1 MSVPAAYLSI
11 ILIWS
16 TTPLAIQWSEAGDG
30 FLFPLMAR
38 MAIGLVICVLLL
50 GIFRVRMPWH
60 RNAQLTYLA
69 AGLGIFGTMLC
80 VYWGARY
87 ISSGLIA
94 LLFGLT
100 PIFTSIAATFWLE
113 ERSFTASK
121 IIGTLLGLLG
131 LAAIFG
137 SGLTLGKHA
146 VAGIVVV
153 LAAVSMQSLS
163 LVLVKRIGAN
173 IPAMAVTS
181 GALMLIAPLFALCW
195 AIFEGTLPLAVAPRA
210 SWSILYLG
218 LFGSVLGF
226 SFYFYVIKRMEAGQI
241 ALITLI
247 TPVSALLLGQFLN
260 GEKIQAGIWIGGGLR
275 FGRLAIA
282 SMADI
287 VFRIKASIVRKMSA
301 GKHTGRSQCKRPMLI
316 HPTVDDG
323 LRSVR
328 VVLPCA

>member
-16 TTPLAIQWSEAGDG
+16 TTPLAIQWSASGNG
-30 FLFPLMAR
+30 FLFPVMAR
-38 MAIGLVICVLLL
+38 MALGLAICVVLL
-50 GIFRVRMPWH
+50 GILKIKMPWH
-60 RNAQLTYLA
+60 REARLTYLA

-100 PIFTSIAATFWLE
+100 PIFTSLAAVFWLD
-113 ERSFTASK
+113 ERNFTPSK
-121 IIGTLLGLLG
+121 IIGTLLSLLG

-137 SGLTLGKHA
+137 SGISLGEHA
-146 VAGIVVV
+146 VAGILVV
-153 LAAVSMQSLS
+153 LVAVLLQSLS
-163 LVLVKRIGAN
+163 LVWVKRIGAN

-181 GALMLIAPLFALCW
+181 GSLMLVAPLFLLLW
-195 AIFEGTLPLAVAPRA
+195 EIFDGTLPLTIAPRA
-210 SWSILYLG
+210 SWAIIYLG

-226 SFYFYVIKRMEAGQI
+226 NFYFYVIKRMEAGQI

-260 GEKIQAGIWIGGGLR
+260 GESIQAGVWLGAACILCGL
-275 FGRLAIA
+275 L
-282 SMADI
+282 SHQWLTLT
-287 VFRIKASIVRKMSA
+287 A
-301 GKHTGRSQCKRPMLI
+301 GML
-316 HPTVDDG
+316 
-323 LRSVR
+323 RR
-328 VVLPCA
+328 NQ

>member
-16 TTPLAIQWSEAGDG
+16 TTPLAIQWSSTGDG
-30 FLFPLMAR
+30 FLFPVMAR
-38 MAIGLVICVLLL
+38 MAIGLAICVLLL
-50 GIFRVRMPWH
+50 AAFRIRMPWH
-60 RNAQLTYLA
+60 REARLTYLA

-100 PIFTSIAATFWLE
+100 PIFTSIAATFWLD
-113 ERSFTASK
+113 ERSFSASK

-137 SGLTLGKHA
+137 SGLALGEHA
-146 VAGIVVV
+146 IAGIVVV
-153 LAAVSMQSLS
+153 LIAVVLQSLS
-163 LVLVKRIGAN
+163 LVWVKRIGAS

-181 GALMLIAPLFALCW
+181 GALMIVAPLLLLSW
-195 AIFEGTLPLAVAPRA
+195 AIFDGALPLSITPRA
-210 SWSILYLG
+210 SWSIIYLG
-218 LFGSVLGF
+218 VFGSVLGF
-226 SFYFYVIKRMEAGQI
+226 NFYFYVIKRMEAGQI

-260 GEKIQAGIWIGGGLR
+260 GEKIQPGVWIGAACVLSGLLSHQWQVLSSGLR
-275 FGRLAIA
+275 NAETE
-282 SMADI
+282 
-287 VFRIKASIVRKMSA
+287 K
-301 GKHTGRSQCKRPMLI
+301 
-316 HPTVDDG
+316 
-323 LRSVR
+323 
-328 VVLPCA
+328 